1 MADEKQPSADVA
13 AGKKRGRPKGVK
25 DSAPRKRRVPKL
37 TLALDNS
44 AVTIALRADVAL
56 FFAAGLTDE
65 QIAAALEI
73 EIEVVRAHFAAES
86 RSGDTL
92 ARAHNLRRLR
102 EAADAGSVN
111 AMKAIQAILGA
122 PPAAGEIGVARLGKK
137 AQADAIARRAATS
150 STNPFA
156 PPPAPAAVDKKKH
169 DGESGDDW
177 ENLFGSRARPN

>member
-37 TLALDNS
+37 TLAPLDNS

-73 EIEVVRAHFAAES
+73 DVQIVRTHFAAEN
-86 RSGDTL
+86 RSGTIL

-122 PPAAGEIGVARLGKK
+122 PPAAGEIGGARLGKK
-137 AQADAIARRAATS
+137 AEASKRAHDAVANG
-150 STNPFA
+150 NPFA
-156 PPPAPAAVDKKKH
+156 PPPTPVGVGQKERDTEI
-169 DGESGDDW
+169 GTDW